1 MGSYEIFRKNCQS
14 WREIATVEAA
24 QGSSSACS
32 DTCVMHT
39 MSRPVVL
46 SLQAEG
52 AHKQWN
58 HLTGAI
64 SGVLRPY
71 HPFCIGDMLTLP
83 FSSILSFSDDNSN
96 YRTYQ

>member
-24 QGSSSACS
+24 QAAALLAAIPVSC
-32 DTCVMHT
+32 T

-58 HLTGAI
+58 HLTVAI

-71 HPFCIGDMLTLP
+71 HPFCIGDVLTLP